1 VKQALPIFPLGT
13 TYLPGDVVQL
23 HIFEDRYIQM
33 CTDIESMNTG
43 FVSVLIERGHE
54 VGGSDIRCSYGVAV
68 SIHDM
73 FRADGRILLT
83 GQATHAVEIS
93 HWLSD
98 DPYPRAFCQSLDF
111 QIPSDISGEDVVN
124 SLKSLLSRVEF
135 AEAIAVNDEISAIN
149 TRESVPHDIVSYLF
163 WAIARLIPSGPQD
176 RYLLLQT
183 QDLNERLSLL
193 DEMITHFREISQ
205 FQGG

>member
-33 CTDIESMNTG
+33 CTDLESVDTG

-54 VGGSDIRCSYGVAV
+54 VGGSDVRCSYGVAV

-83 GQATHAVEIS
+83 GHATHAVEIS

-98 DPYPRAFCQSLDF
+98 DPYPRAFCQPLDF
-111 QIPSDISGEDVVN
+111 QIPSDTSTDDVVN

-135 AEAIAVNDEISAIN
+135 AEAIALNDEISDIN
-149 TRESVPHDIVSYLF
+149 THASVPHVIVSYLF
-163 WAIARLIPSGPQD
+163 WAISRLIPSGPQD

-183 QDLNERLSLL
+183 QDLTERLCLL